1 MIIKTLSLRA
11 FGKFKDTRVEL
22 KPGLNLVYGTNEAGK
37 TTVQT
42 FIQGMFFGFYKP
54 YRKKKTYSEE

>member
-42 FIQGMFFGFYKP
+42 FIQGMFFGF
-54 YRKKKTYSEE
+54 